1 VAGHSKWANIQ
12 HRKGKQDAIRGRQFT
27 KLVREIQVAARM
39 GGGDPAS
46 NPRLRLAMDKAQA
59 VSMPK
64 ENIERAIKKA
74 TGELEGVSY
83 EEVRFEGYAPG
94 GVAVIVECLTDNRNR
109 TVADV
114 RHAFSKHG
122 GNLGTDGSV
131 AFMFR
136 KLGVL
141 SYAPGSDEDAIT
153 AAAIEA
159 GADDVVGF
167 PEDGSVEVL
176 TSPENFES
184 VRDAM
189 AAAGL
194 PADHA
199 EVTMRAENDVEVTGD
214 TAVAVRK
221 MLDMLEDLD
230 DVQEVYHNAE
240 LDDAA

>member
-1 VAGHSKWANIQ
+1 
-12 HRKGKQDAIRGRQFT
+12 
-27 KLVREIQVAARM
+27 
-39 GGGDPAS
+39 
-46 NPRLRLAMDKAQA
+46 
-59 VSMPK
+59 
-64 ENIERAIKKA
+64 
-74 TGELEGVSY
+74 
-83 EEVRFEGYAPG
+83 
-94 GVAVIVECLTDNRNR
+94 
-109 TVADV
+109 
-114 RHAFSKHG
+114 
-122 GNLGTDGSV
+122 
-131 AFMFR
+131 
-136 KLGVL
+136 
-141 SYAPGSDEDAIT
+141 GSDEDAIT

-167 PEDGSVEVL
+167 PEAGSVEVL

-221 MLDMLEDLD
+221 MLDMLEGRE

-240 LDDAA
+240 LDDAAWPWPASSASIRDPSARASA